1 MSSIN
6 QFDHLEI
13 WFVTGSQDLY
23 GPAALAKVDEHAQVV
38 VDALN
43 AAGALPHK
51 IVFKPVLKSSAEIT
65 QFAIDANSDSNCI
78 GIIAWMH
85 TFSPAKMWI
94 EGLQILRK
102 PLADLHTQFN
112 RDLPWGDIDMDFM
125 NLNQTAHGGREFG
138 HIGARLRLPRKAVVG
153 HWQDPEVHERLAAWS
168 RAARGWHASRGL
180 KLARI
185 GDNMRQVSV
194 TEGDKVSA
202 QIRFGWEVNTYG
214 IGDLVTKIHA
224 ADAAQID
231 QLCGLYEAKYEV
243 APELRKG
250 APRHA
255 SLRDSAAIEI
265 GLRALLEEGGFTA
278 FTTTFEDLHGMKQL
292 PGLAVQRL
300 MEEGYGFAG
309 EGDWKTA
316 ALTRVMKVMAHGL
329 PGGTSFMEDYTY
341 HLDPQNPLVLGAHM
355 LEICPSIAAGKPKI
369 EVHPLGIGGKDDPC
383 RMVFDCPAGKAVNG
397 SIVDLGS
404 RHRFLVNEVECVAP
418 LEPLPQLPVA
428 RVLWRPAPDLKTATA
443 AWIHAGGAHHTVLSY
458 ALTTEH
464 LEDFSEIANIEL
476 SVIDGETRLRSYKN
490 ELRQQDLY
498 FHLAQGIQG

>member
-1 MSSIN
+1 MSNIN
-6 QFDHLEI
+6 SFEHLEI
-13 WFVTGSQDLY
+13 WFVAGSQQLY
-23 GPAALAKVDEHAQVV
+23 GVEALKKVDEHTKIIVE
-38 VDALN
+38 ALN
-43 AAGALPHK
+43 ASGSLPHK

-65 QFAIDANSDSNCI
+65 QFAIEANSAPECI
-78 GIIAWMH
+78 GVITWMH

-112 RDLPWGDIDMDFM
+112 RDIPWDTIDMDFM

-153 HWQDPEVHERLAAWS
+153 HWEDKEVHARLAAWS
-168 RAARGWHASRGL
+168 LAARAWHASRTL

-185 GDNMRQVSV
+185 GDNMRYVSV

-214 IGDLVTKIHA
+214 IGDLVAKIEA
-224 ADAAQID
+224 VTETQIGE
-231 QLCGLYEAKYEV
+231 LCAIYETQYQV
-243 APELRKG
+243 SSELQQG
-250 APRHA
+250 GSRHQ

-265 GLRALLEEGGFTA
+265 GLRSLLEEGGFTA

-300 MEEGYGFAG
+300 MEDGYGFAG

-316 ALTRVMKVMAHGL
+316 ALTRIFKVMAHGIE
-329 PGGTSFMEDYTY
+329 GGTSFMEDYTY
-341 HLDPQNPLVLGAHM
+341 HLDPTNPLILGAHM
-355 LEICPSIAAGKPKI
+355 LEICPSIACGKPRI
-369 EVHPLGIGGKDDPC
+369 EIHPLGIGGKEDPC
-383 RMVFDCPAGKAVNG
+383 RMVFDCGPGRAVNC
-397 SIVDLGS
+397 SLIDLGS
-404 RHRFLVNEVECVAP
+404 RHRFLVSEVECVAP
-418 LEPLPQLPVA
+418 ENALPRLPVA
-428 RVLWRPAPDLKTATA
+428 RVLWKPLPDLKTATA
-443 AWIHAGGAHHTVLSY
+443 AWIYAGGAHHTVLSY

-464 LEDFSEIANIEL
+464 IEDFAEMAKVEL
-476 SVIDGETRLRSYKN
+476 CVIDEHTRLRDFKTQ
-490 ELRQQDLY
+490 LRHEDLY

>member
-1 MSSIN
+1 MSNISK
-6 QFDHLEI
+6 FDHLEI
-13 WFVTGSQDLY
+13 WFVTGSQHLY
-23 GPAALAKVDEHAQVV
+23 GPKALAQVDEHAKIV

-43 AAGALPHK
+43 ATGSIPHK

-65 QFAIDANSDSNCI
+65 QFAIDANSAENCI

-112 RDLPWGDIDMDFM
+112 RDIPWNEIDMDFM

-153 HWQDPEVHERLAAWS
+153 HWKDSEVHDRLAAWA
-168 RAARGWHASRGL
+168 RAARGWNTSRTL
-180 KLARI
+180 KVARI
-185 GDNMRQVSV
+185 GDNMRHVAV

-214 IGDLVTKIHA
+214 VGDLVAKINA
-224 ADAAQID
+224 ATDAQVDA
-231 QLCGLYEAKYEV
+231 LCDTYEKKYRV
-243 APELRKG
+243 ASELKKG
-250 APRHA
+250 GARHQ

-300 MEEGYGFAG
+300 MEDGYGFAG

-316 ALTRVMKVMAHGL
+316 ALVRIMKVMAHGL
-329 PGGTSFMEDYTY
+329 EGGTSFMEDYTY
-341 HLDPQNPLVLGAHM
+341 HLDPVNPMILGAHM
-355 LEICPSIAAGKPKI
+355 LEICPSIASEVPKI
-369 EVHPLGIGGKDDPC
+369 EIHPLGIGGKEDPC
-383 RMVFDCPAGKAVNG
+383 RMVFDCGPGSAVNG
-397 SIVDLGS
+397 SIIDLGN

-418 LEPLPQLPVA
+418 QNELPKLPVA
-428 RVLWRPAPDLKTATA
+428 RVLWNPQPDLKTATA
-443 AWIHAGGAHHTVLSY
+443 AWIYAGGAHHTVLSY
-458 ALTTEH
+458 ALTSEH
-464 LEDFSEIANIEL
+464 LEDFSEMAKIEL
-476 SVIDGETRLRSYKN
+476 SVIDYQTRLRSYKN
-490 ELRQQDLY
+490 ELRQADLY

>member
-1 MSSIN
+1 MSDIN
-6 QFDHLEI
+6 KFDHLEI
-13 WFVTGSQDLY
+13 WFVTGSQHLY
-23 GPAALAKVDEHAQVV
+23 GPEALKKVDEHAKVV

-43 AAGALPHK
+43 AAGTLPHK
-51 IVFKPVLKSSAEIT
+51 IVFKPVLKSAGEIT
-65 QFAIDANSDSNCI
+65 QFAIDANSAPNCI

-94 EGLQILRK
+94 EGLQILRM

-112 RDLPWGDIDMDFM
+112 RDIPWETIDMDFM

-153 HWQDPEVHERLAAWS
+153 HWEDKEVHERLAAWA
-168 RAARGWHASRGL
+168 RAARGWFASRTL

-185 GDNMRQVSV
+185 GDNMRYVSV

-214 IGDLVTKIHA
+214 IGDLVAKINA
-224 ADAAQID
+224 ATDAQVD
-231 QLCGLYEAKYEV
+231 SLCAVYEEKYRV
-243 APELRKG
+243 TPELKKG
-250 APRHA
+250 AARHQ

-292 PGLAVQRL
+292 PGLAVQRM
-300 MEEGYGFAG
+300 MEDGYGFAG

-316 ALTRVMKVMAHGL
+316 ALTRIMKVMAHGL
-329 PGGTSFMEDYTY
+329 EGGTSFMEDYTY
-341 HLDPQNPLVLGAHM
+341 HLDPTNPLILGAHM
-355 LEICPSIAAGKPKI
+355 LEICPSIASEIPKI
-369 EVHPLGIGGKDDPC
+369 EIHPLGIGGKEDPC
-383 RMVFDCPAGKAVNG
+383 RMVFDCAAGKAVNG
-397 SIVDLGS
+397 SIIDLGS

-418 LEPLPQLPVA
+418 KNKLPKLPVA
-428 RVLWRPAPDLKTATA
+428 RVLWKPLPDLKTATA
-443 AWIHAGGAHHTVLSY
+443 AWIYAGGAHHTVLSY
-458 ALTTEH
+458 ALTSEH
-464 LEDFSEIANIEL
+464 LEDFSEITKIEL
-476 SVIDGETRLRSYKN
+476 SVIDEATHLRSYRN

-498 FHLAQGIQG
+498 FHLAHGIQG

>member
-1 MSSIN
+1 MSNIN
-6 QFDHLEI
+6 NFDNFEI
-13 WFVTGSQDLY
+13 WFVTGSQHLY
-23 GPAALAKVDEHAQVV
+23 GPEALKQVDVHAKAV

-43 AAGALPHK
+43 ASGALPHK
-51 IVFKPVLKSSAEIT
+51 IVHKPVLKSAEEIT
-65 QFAIDANSDSNCI
+65 QFAVDANSASNCI

-94 EGLQILRK
+94 EGLGILRK

-112 RDLPWGDIDMDFM
+112 RDIPWSDIDMDFM

-138 HIGARLRLPRKAVVG
+138 HIGARLRFPRKVVVG
-153 HWQDPEVHERLAAWS
+153 HWEDEEVHERLAAWA
-168 RAARGWHASRGL
+168 RAARGWHASRHL
-180 KLARI
+180 KVCRI
-185 GDNMRQVSV
+185 GDNMRFVSV

-202 QIRFGWEVNTYG
+202 QIRFGWEVNTWG
-214 IGDLVTKIHA
+214 VGDLVEKINA
-224 ADAAQID
+224 VSDKEVD
-231 QLCGLYEAKYEV
+231 DLCALYEDQYRV
-243 APELRKG
+243 ADELKKG
-250 APRHA
+250 AARHQ

-265 GLRALLEEGGFTA
+265 GLRALLEELGATA

-300 MEEGYGFAG
+300 MEDGYGFAG

-329 PGGTSFMEDYTY
+329 EGGTSFMEDYTY
-341 HLDPQNPLVLGAHM
+341 HFDPQDPLVLGAHM
-355 LEICPSIAAGKPKI
+355 LEICPSIASETPKI
-369 EVHPLGIGGKDDPC
+369 ECHPLGIGGKDAPC
-383 RMVFDCPAGKAVNG
+383 RMVFDCGPGEAVNG

-418 LEPLPQLPVA
+418 RKALPKLPVA
-428 RVLWRPAPDLKTATA
+428 RVLWKPAPELKTATA

-458 ALTTEH
+458 ALTSEH
-464 LEDFSEIANIEL
+464 LEDFSEMAKIEL
-476 SVIDGETRLRSYKN
+476 SVIDGETRLRSYRN